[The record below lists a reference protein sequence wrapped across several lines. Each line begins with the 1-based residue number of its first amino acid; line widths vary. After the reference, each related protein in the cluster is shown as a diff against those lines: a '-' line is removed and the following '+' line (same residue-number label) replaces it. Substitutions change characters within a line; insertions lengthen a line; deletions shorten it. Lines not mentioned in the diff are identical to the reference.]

1 MELVSLII
9 SICSLLLSLITF
21 IVYDKK
27 IKKQNLILNQYQIQN
42 IEEEKLKK
50 KCAKISGNIIKEH
63 RGIRK
68 LIISNEGLAPARNIC
83 ITDILDYKGIILTRT
98 ASIPFELLNPG
109 ECFEVQFMISES
121 APDIIKME
129 YTWDDDYKNHNIYR
143 QNLQL

>member
-50 KCAKISGNIIKEH
+50 KCAKISGNK
-63 RGIRK
+63 
-68 LIISNEGLAPARNIC
+68 
-83 ITDILDYKGIILTRT
+83 RT
-98 ASIPFELLNPG
+98 
-109 ECFEVQFMISES
+109 
-121 APDIIKME
+121 
-129 YTWDDDYKNHNIYR
+129 
-143 QNLQL
+143 

>member
-50 KCAKISGNIIKEH
+50 KCAKISGNII
-63 RGIRK
+63 
-68 LIISNEGLAPARNIC
+68 
-83 ITDILDYKGIILTRT
+83 T
-98 ASIPFELLNPG
+98 
-109 ECFEVQFMISES
+109 
-121 APDIIKME
+121 
-129 YTWDDDYKNHNIYR
+129 
-143 QNLQL
+143 